1 MKWAIKVLAAT
12 KNSTVVWKHVIL
24 SFRQNADNPPA
35 SICCLTALELSL
47 KLFASRLKWEPPLIA
62 WTKLKKKSGSRR
74 SVSAI
79 YCCSFWRVEWTPELM
94 KTKIAEKPC
103 LLSISYVML
112 TILLRMLFCFTFL
125 TFCSIEVIISTLTAN
140 AGDAME
146 RMRERYGVSAT
157 YLLNVFIYWYCQRGA
172 ITKSNHSQPA
182 IIFR

>member
-1 MKWAIKVLAAT
+1 
-12 KNSTVVWKHVIL
+12 
-24 SFRQNADNPPA
+24 
-35 SICCLTALELSL
+35 
-47 KLFASRLKWEPPLIA
+47 
-62 WTKLKKKSGSRR
+62 
-74 SVSAI
+74 
-79 YCCSFWRVEWTPELM
+79 M

-157 YLLNVFIYWYCQRGA
+157 YLLNVFIY
-172 ITKSNHSQPA
+172 
-182 IIFR
+182 